1 MYDVQPYF
9 TFELLKQVFGPS
21 DAVDFVQKQLKVNT
35 AHTLI
40 PFMAS
45 CASLIIM
52 GSSKY
57 SCHSSPQLSNKLF
70 FIEIIVGMEIYL
82 LNLEK
87 KPKYHVWFALAWFL
101 LIDEFS
107 SI

>member
-40 PFMAS
+40 PFMAC

-52 GSSKY
+52 GSS
-57 SCHSSPQLSNKLF
+57 
-70 FIEIIVGMEIYL
+70 
-82 LNLEK
+82 
-87 KPKYHVWFALAWFL
+87 
-101 LIDEFS
+101 
-107 SI
+107 